1 MPKVG
6 GKHFS
11 YGPEGIKA
19 AQAESA
25 KTGTPMVKSQRYK
38 VGGLVKPSGGTATRG
53 AGAETRK
60 AKHRLIRMG

>member
-25 KTGTPMVKSQRYK
+25 KTGTD
-38 VGGLVKPSGGTATRG
+38 TR
-53 AGAETRK
+53 
-60 AKHRLIRMG
+60 

>member
-25 KTGTPMVKSQRYK
+25 KTGTPMVKTKQYQ
-38 VGGLVKPSGGTATRG
+38 VGGMVKRDR
-53 AGAETRK
+53 GAETKGAGIERK
-60 AKHRLIRMG
+60 KSKHRFV